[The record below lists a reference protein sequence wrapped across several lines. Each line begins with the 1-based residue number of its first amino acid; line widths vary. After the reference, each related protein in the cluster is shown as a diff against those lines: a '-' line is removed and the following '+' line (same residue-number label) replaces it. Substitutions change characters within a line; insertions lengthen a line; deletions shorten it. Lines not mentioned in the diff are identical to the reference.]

1 MRVVIPLRDNNP
13 TQRTPHVTWFLLA
26 VNVIV
31 FTWEVLIGQM
41 QRSHQFAEFVYT
53 FGTVPAD
60 VVGVL
65 LQPGEWFSG
74 GIPGTMGTLITSM
87 FVHGGFGHLAGN
99 MLFLYIFGDN
109 IEDSIG
115 HVRFLLF
122 YLLCGLAGALVH
134 IMLGIHSTTPMV
146 GASGAISGIMGA
158 YILLYPRARVLTLVF
173 FFFITIVE
181 IPAYWFLAIWFV
193 FQFMGGLNSMGSG
206 PGGVAFWA
214 HVGGFLAGMMLIR
227 LWTKR
232 FRRPQTYWE

>member
-1 MRVVIPLRDNNP
+1 MD
-13 TQRTPHVTWFLLA
+13 
-26 VNVIV
+26 
-31 FTWEVLIGQM
+31 
-41 QRSHQFAEFVYT
+41 QFAEFVYT
-53 FGTVPAD
+53 FGTIPAD

-65 LQPGEWFSG
+65 FQPGEWFSG